1 MLKGYSQNVLVGM
14 LDNFVEDFTSND
26 IVIDYQNG
34 RIAKD
39 NVKLKSTAM
48 DWIFKSLFGA
58 PCQIV

>member
-1 MLKGYSQNVLVGM
+1 MLKGYIQNVLVGM

-34 RIAKD
+34 RIAKY